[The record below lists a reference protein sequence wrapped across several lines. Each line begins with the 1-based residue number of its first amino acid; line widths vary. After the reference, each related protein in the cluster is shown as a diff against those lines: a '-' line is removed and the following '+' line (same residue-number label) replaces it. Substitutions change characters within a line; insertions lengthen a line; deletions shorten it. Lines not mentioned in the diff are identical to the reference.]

1 MQKKTFKTKNRY
13 VKGFMTLSNVPN
25 HKRKRIRTKITTPVK
40 ETKYNIKINFTELIY
55 FIIFIIAI
63 LIYFL

>member
-13 VKGFMTLSNVPN
+13 VKGFVTFSNVPN
-25 HKRKRIRTKITTPVK
+25 HKRKRIRTKVTTPVK
-40 ETKYNIKINFTELIY
+40 ETKYNIKINFTELIC

>member
-25 HKRKRIRTKITTPVK
+25 HKRKRIRTKVTMPVK
-40 ETKYNIKINFTELIY
+40 ETKYNIKINFTELIC

>member
-13 VKGFMTLSNVPN
+13 VKSFITLSNVPN
-25 HKRKRIRTKITTPVK
+25 HKRKRIRNKVITPIK
-40 ETKYNIKINFTELIY
+40 ETKYTVKINFTELIC